1 MAPAQP
7 GTLLSVAAI
16 KGSITF
22 GSVPEKLTFHDSEL
36 ARAGLLEA
44 AWRHRLMAEAS
55 QASPPLEPMAAAQ
68 ALAALLEQL
77 QLQDPNRRES
87 WLQERGLNDTD
98 LQAMAELPQR
108 WQAWC
113 NKRFTALLET
123 EFLRRKGE
131 FDQVIYS
138 LLRLKDGEL
147 ASELHQQLREG
158 EASFSELA
166 GRYSEGPEQRSG
178 GLVGPVPLST
188 PHPALARLLQI
199 SQPGQ
204 LWPPKQLES
213 WWIIVRLE
221 ELRGAQL
228 DEPMAQRLI
237 LEQGEDWLRGQVS
250 ERLTAHN
257 SAIDLPVS

>member
-1 MAPAQP
+1 MKEAFS
-7 GTLLSVAAI
+7 GL
-16 KGSITF
+16 
-22 GSVPEKLTFHDSEL
+22 SVPEKLTFGDAEL

-44 AWRHRLMAEAS
+44 AWRHRLMAEAT
-55 QASPPLEPMAAAQ
+55 QASPPLEATEAAQ
-68 ALAALLEQL
+68 ALGALLEQL
-77 QLQDPNRRES
+77 QLQDPNRRGS
-87 WLQERGLNDTD
+87 WLQDRSLSEAD

-108 WQAWC
+108 WQGWC
-113 NKRFTALLET
+113 IKKFSALVET

-131 FDQVIYS
+131 FDQVTYS

-147 ASELHQQLREG
+147 AAELHQQLREG
-158 EASFSELA
+158 EASFAELA

-228 DEPMAQRLI
+228 DEPMARRLM
-237 LEQGEDWLRGQVS
+237 LEQGEDWLRGQVR
-250 ERLTAHN
+250 EQMTVHN
-257 SAIDLPVS
+257 SAKDLLVG

>member
-1 MAPAQP
+1 
-7 GTLLSVAAI
+7 
-16 KGSITF
+16 
-22 GSVPEKLTFHDSEL
+22 VPEKLTFSDPDL

-55 QASPPLEPMAAAQ
+55 QSSPPLEPMAAAQ
-68 ALAALLEQL
+68 AQAALLEQL

-87 WLQERGLNDTD
+87 WLQERGLNETD

-108 WQAWC
+108 WQGWC
-113 NKRFTALLET
+113 IKRFTPQVET

-158 EASFSELA
+158 EASFAELA

-221 ELRGAQL
+221 ELRGSQL
-228 DEPMAQRLI
+228 DESMASRLM
-237 LEQGEDWLRGQVS
+237 LEQGEDWLRSQVK
-250 ERLTAHN
+250 ERLTPHN
-257 SAIDLPVS
+257 STKDLLAG

>member
-1 MAPAQP
+1 
-7 GTLLSVAAI
+7 
-16 KGSITF
+16 
-22 GSVPEKLTFHDSEL
+22 VPEKLTFSDPEL

-55 QASPPLEPMAAAQ
+55 QASQPLEPMAAAQ
-68 ALAALLEQL
+68 ALATMLEQL
-77 QLQDPNRRES
+77 QLQDPNRLES
-87 WLQERGLNDTD
+87 WLQERGLNETE

-108 WQAWC
+108 WQGWC
-113 NKRFTALLET
+113 VKKFAPLVET

-131 FDQVIYS
+131 FDQVVYS

-158 EASFSELA
+158 EASFAELA

-221 ELRGAQL
+221 ELRGSQL
-228 DEPMAQRLI
+228 DESMASRLM
-237 LEQGEDWLRGQVS
+237 LEQGEDWLRGQVK

-257 SAIDLPVS
+257 SSKDLLAG